1 MNGVGDLPPSMS
13 QSMSGEMMAAIP
25 SPTTP
30 TAAPANNVMSQSMM
44 APSSSPLTT
53 KNDLMT
59 SSTSSLNMKTG
70 KKYIPSRSRADLAT
84 KEREREERVRRL
96 KEMQEEDRRRKLEEL
111 KQHALQA
118 QKFREQQDLER
129 RRHIETLRMKDMD
142 RRMQVEERRKEIE
155 KSELERKEAIIAK
168 NKERDQRLISQR
180 KNSRSNIEFAFGS
193 SAPRMMEPRVDS
205 ASGYWGTRRATS
217 SIHLHSASG
226 QTMFER
232 SSTSQERDSADNN
245 LRSKRTASAQG
256 LNVATEGEDGA
267 LSPGVLTAHR
277 RRTDL
282 VPTIVMSRTERGGCT
297 TPGSRHRS
305 PGRAVSMSRID
316 LLSLPRQQAKHVT
329 SVSVSPSKSMSHL
342 AVSASQNMAR
352 RGQANV
358 LQSTNSN
365 RQRQRPRPSTL
376 ELAALKDQHGE
387 LLFFVF
393 LSTTGLEGRCM
404 L

>member
-1 MNGVGDLPPSMS
+1 
-13 QSMSGEMMAAIP
+13 MMAAIP

-30 TAAPANNVMSQSMM
+30 TVAPANNVMSQSMM

-205 ASGYWGTRRATS
+205 ASGYWGTR
-217 SIHLHSASG
+217 SASG

-256 LNVATEGEDGA
+256 LNVATEGISRENSSASRPGSA
-267 LSPGVLTAHR
+267 LSSSRAMSGVRLRSA
-277 RRTDL
+277 
-282 VPTIVMSRTERGGCT
+282 PSR
-297 TPGSRHRS
+297 
-305 PGRAVSMSRID
+305 
-316 LLSLPRQQAKHVT
+316 
-329 SVSVSPSKSMSHL
+329 
-342 AVSASQNMAR
+342 
-352 RGQANV
+352 
-358 LQSTNSN
+358 
-365 RQRQRPRPSTL
+365 RPRPMSI
-376 ELAALKDQHGE
+376 A
-387 LLFFVF
+387 
-393 LSTTGLEGRCM
+393 TTGM
-404 L
+404 TTSMY

>member
-1 MNGVGDLPPSMS
+1 
-13 QSMSGEMMAAIP
+13 MMAAIP

-70 KKYIPSRSRADLAT
+70 KKYIPSRSRADLAA

-96 KEMQEEDRRRKLEEL
+96 KEMQEEDRRKKLEEL

-118 QKFREQQDLER
+118 QRFREQQDLER

-205 ASGYWGTRRATS
+205 ASGYWGTR
-217 SIHLHSASG
+217 SASG

-232 SSTSQERDSADNN
+232 SSTSQERDGADNN

-305 PGRAVSMSRID
+305 PVNTPKAERMKRAR
-316 LLSLPRQQAKHVT
+316 
-329 SVSVSPSKSMSHL
+329 
-342 AVSASQNMAR
+342 
-352 RGQANV
+352 
-358 LQSTNSN
+358 
-365 RQRQRPRPSTL
+365 
-376 ELAALKDQHGE
+376 
-387 LLFFVF
+387 
-393 LSTTGLEGRCM
+393 
-404 L
+404 

>member
-1 MNGVGDLPPSMS
+1 
-13 QSMSGEMMAAIP
+13 MMAAIP

-53 KNDLMT
+53 KNDLVT

-84 KEREREERVRRL
+84 KERE
-96 KEMQEEDRRRKLEEL
+96 LEEL

-205 ASGYWGTRRATS
+205 ASGYWGTRSARS
-217 SIHLHSASG
+217 SVHLPLSSASG
-226 QTMFER
+226 QQMFER
-232 SSTSQERDSADNN
+232 SSA
-245 LRSKRTASAQG
+245 
-256 LNVATEGEDGA
+256 
-267 LSPGVLTAHR
+267 
-277 RRTDL
+277 
-282 VPTIVMSRTERGGCT
+282 
-297 TPGSRHRS
+297 
-305 PGRAVSMSRID
+305 
-316 LLSLPRQQAKHVT
+316 
-329 SVSVSPSKSMSHL
+329 
-342 AVSASQNMAR
+342 
-352 RGQANV
+352 
-358 LQSTNSN
+358 
-365 RQRQRPRPSTL
+365 
-376 ELAALKDQHGE
+376 
-387 LLFFVF
+387 
-393 LSTTGLEGRCM
+393 
-404 L
+404 

>member
-1 MNGVGDLPPSMS
+1 
-13 QSMSGEMMAAIP
+13 MMAAIP

-59 SSTSSLNMKTG
+59 SSTSSLNIKTG

-232 SSTSQERDSADNN
+232 SSTNQERDSADNN

-256 LNVATEGEDGA
+256 LNVATEG
-267 LSPGVLTAHR
+267 R
-277 RRTDL
+277 
-282 VPTIVMSRTERGGCT
+282 
-297 TPGSRHRS
+297 
-305 PGRAVSMSRID
+305 
-316 LLSLPRQQAKHVT
+316 
-329 SVSVSPSKSMSHL
+329 
-342 AVSASQNMAR
+342 
-352 RGQANV
+352 
-358 LQSTNSN
+358 
-365 RQRQRPRPSTL
+365 
-376 ELAALKDQHGE
+376 
-387 LLFFVF
+387 
-393 LSTTGLEGRCM
+393 
-404 L
+404 